1 VIDVLYEHPRWFA
14 RLFAALDERGVP
26 YRRVDA
32 ASLLFAPDWRHDPA
46 ARAAAPDLLVNR
58 MSPSADRRGHGHG
71 ILPTLQYLES
81 MEAGGV
87 RVING
92 SRAYGFEI
100 SKARQMALL
109 ADMGLPIPKTRVI
122 NDASVAVAA
131 TAGLRWPVVVKPS
144 VGGSGAG
151 VRRVDSERELREA
164 VETGQLDFGVDRLAL
179 VQEFIPARD
188 NHITRVE
195 VLDGR
200 YLYAIHVPVTGQSF
214 NLCPADH
221 CELPPPGSAAAAS
234 ADVAS
239 GAVALGGNCVVE
251 PPAPARRCRRAH
263 DHGCRNRGRW
273 CGVRHRRSR
282 RPAVLLRSQRV
293 VELRC
298 RCPDRDR
305 FRSVGAVRGLP
316 RRRARRGAFLQGV
329 STDAVSRISRC
340 PDA

>member
-1 VIDVLYEHPRWFA
+1 MIDVLYEHPRWFA

-251 PPAPARRCRRAH
+251 PPAPARRFVQAHPPADIVDVVVRMTTAAGIEVGGVEYVIDDRDGQPYFYDLNALSNFVVDAPTVIGFDPWVPFVDFLVAAH
-263 DHGCRNRGRW
+263 DAA
-273 CGVRHRRSR
+273 RS
-282 RPAVLLRSQRV
+282 SK
-293 VELRC
+293 E
-298 RCPDRDR
+298 
-305 FRSVGAVRGLP
+305 
-316 RRRARRGAFLQGV
+316 
-329 STDAVSRISRC
+329 
-340 PDA
+340 

>member
-1 VIDVLYEHPRWFA
+1 MIDVLYEHPRWFA

-200 YLYAIHVPVTGQSF
+200 YLYAIHARDGAELQPVS
-214 NLCPADH
+214 
-221 CELPPPGSAAAAS
+221 
-234 ADVAS
+234 
-239 GAVALGGNCVVE
+239 
-251 PPAPARRCRRAH
+251 
-263 DHGCRNRGRW
+263 
-273 CGVRHRRSR
+273 RRS
-282 RPAVLLRSQRV
+282 LRV
-293 VELRC
+293 ATAWLRGGC
-298 RCPDRDR
+298 ER
-305 FRSVGAVRGLP
+305 
-316 RRRARRGAFLQGV
+316 
-329 STDAVSRISRC
+329 
-340 PDA
+340 

>member
-1 VIDVLYEHPRWFA
+1 MIDVLYEHPSWFA
-14 RLFAALDERGVP
+14 RLFAAFDERGVP

-32 ASLLFAPDWRHDPA
+32 ASLLFAPDWRHDA
-46 ARAAAPDLLVNR
+46 EARAAAPDLLVNR

-92 SRAYGFEI
+92 SRAYGFEL

-109 ADMGLPIPKTRVI
+109 ADMGLPFPKTRLI
-122 NDASVAVAA
+122 NHASQAVAA

-151 VRRVDSERELREA
+151 VLRVDSAAEMRDA
-164 VETGQLDFGVDRLAL
+164 VEAGQLDFGVDHLAL
-179 VQEFIPARD
+179 VQEFIPAREGR
-188 NHITRVE
+188 ITRVE

-221 CELPPPGSAAAAS
+221 CELPPPGSV
-234 ADVAS
+234 DVAAGRAATA
-239 GAVALGGNCVVE
+239 GAVAIEGNCVVAPPSGARRFVQAH
-251 PPAPARRCRRAH
+251 PPAEIVDAVVRMTTAVGF
-263 DHGCRNRGRW
+263 DVG
-273 CGVRHRRSR
+273 GVEY
-282 RPAVLLRSQRV
+282 V
-293 VELRC
+293 VD
-298 RCPDRDR
+298 DRDGQPY
-305 FRSVGAVRGLP
+305 FYDLNALSNFVADAPEVVGFDPWVPFVDFLVAAHSAARS
-316 RRRARRGAFLQGV
+316 
-329 STDAVSRISRC
+329 SKE
-340 PDA
+340 